1 MAGVSVSMGNLD
13 EGIRILEE
21 AFVQA
26 DHAPHVTFMLGQALM
41 SRGTEADLTRAI
53 EVFRLAKLDKLEREL
68 IDPVIVSATRAIIR
82 AKRLF

>member
-1 MAGVSVSMGNLD
+1 M
-13 EGIRILEE
+13 
-21 AFVQA
+21 QA
-26 DHAPHVTFMLGQALM
+26 DHAPHVSFMLGQALM

-82 AKRLF
+82 AKRFSEAQTWSRAQKSQVHQ